1 MVIIFIMVLLIE
13 KNFYHNF
20 VTDLV
25 PMKTLYLTIQEELN
39 KIVSYYIFFFIFL
52 LYNNLWTKK
61 NHLTFISFIDFYLQK
76 CSKFYYFFSKE
87 IQNIIQV
94 SLENSLYINIVK
106 ILIFLFFSSSS
117 KMNLDFNNNES

>member
-1 MVIIFIMVLLIE
+1 MVLLIE

-39 KIVSYYIFFFIFL
+39 KIVSCYIFFFIFL
-52 LYNNLWTKK
+52 LYNNLRTKK
-61 NHLTFISFIDFYLQK
+61 NHVISFIDFYLQK

-87 IQNIIQV
+87 IH
-94 SLENSLYINIVK
+94 
-106 ILIFLFFSSSS
+106 
-117 KMNLDFNNNES
+117 